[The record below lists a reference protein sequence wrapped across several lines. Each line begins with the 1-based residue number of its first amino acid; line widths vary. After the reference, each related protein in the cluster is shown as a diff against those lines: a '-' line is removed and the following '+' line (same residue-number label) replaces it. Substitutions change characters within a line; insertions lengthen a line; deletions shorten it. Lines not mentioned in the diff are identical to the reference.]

1 MRFFRKTLLI
11 LVSGLL
17 VGTISSCKKRSEEP
31 AEEEQY
37 VPPVKD
43 PLVIPTVDVENL
55 TINLPAKP
63 TYNQGSPRS
72 EGDYDIIDLYEVSD
86 FHGAVDYKP
95 SDSNAYIGL
104 SKLASYFDGKRA
116 INPGG
121 TLVLSSGDMF
131 QGSADSNST
140 RGYMVNYC
148 MNYMG
153 FDAMSLGNHE
163 FDWTDTWIKK
173 NAELAYEGHT
183 IPYLGINI
191 YDKATGSLPS
201 FLQKST
207 IVERGDYKI
216 GIIGA
221 MGNALESSI
230 LYSSIQNYE
239 FVEEAELISTEAARL
254 RSEEHCDVVV
264 LLEHQGIGEIPQ
276 VTGVDAIFGGHAHEN
291 KTGTVGTIPAAATK
305 NYGRGIAHIGLKI
318 NKSTKEVSPLGSAS
332 VEGIVNATC
341 EALPEN
347 AGIQNIMSQYAP
359 SINSIKNIEL
369 ATAVDDLKFDKALK
383 NICTRT
389 MFDEAEAVVK
399 ANPTM
404 EQLDV
409 LCAFHNVNGG
419 IRDDIRAGKVTYGSV
434 YSAFPFDNEVVLIKA
449 SGTLLKQKLV
459 NMKDLGVCR
468 TFQLKTDIDSSKD
481 YYVVA
486 TDFLALSNQYLNSS
500 ASGLKEMTDADL
512 IRTGLI
518 VRDVVAN
525 KIYKLDKIKSS
536 DFPNSEACY
545 KNIPMS
551 F

>member
-1 MRFFRKTLLI
+1 MKFFRKTLLI
-11 LVSGLL
+11 LVSGFM
-17 VGTISSCKKRSEEP
+17 VGTLSGCIKKDEP
-31 AEEEQY
+31 KEDEY
-37 VPPVKD
+37 VRPVKGD
-43 PLVIPTVDVENL
+43 LEIPTINVEGL
-55 TINLPAKP
+55 SINLPAKP
-63 TYNQGSPRS
+63 TYNQGAPRTD
-72 EGDYDIIDLYEVSD
+72 GTYDYIDLYEVSD

-95 SDSNAYIGL
+95 SSSNAYIGL
-104 SKLASYFDGKRA
+104 SKMASYFEIKRA
-116 INPGG
+116 ENAGG
-121 TLVLSSGDMF
+121 TLILSSGDMF

-153 FDAMSLGNHE
+153 FDAMALGNHE

-191 YDKATGSLPS
+191 YEKATGTLPS

-207 IVERGDYKI
+207 IVERGEYKI

-254 RSEEHCDVVV
+254 RSEEHCNVVV
-264 LLEHQGIGEIPQ
+264 LLEHQGLDNIPV

-291 KTGTVGTIPAAATK
+291 KPGTVGSIPAAATQ

-318 NKSTKEVSPLGSAS
+318 NKSTKEVSPNGSAM
-332 VEGIVNATC
+332 VDIMKNEKC
-341 EALPEN
+341 EALAEN
-347 AGIQNIMSQYAP
+347 AGIQNIMNQYAP

-369 ATAVDDLKFDKALK
+369 ATAVDDLALDKALK

-389 MFDEAEAVVK
+389 MFDEAEAAIK
-399 ANPTM
+399 ANPNI

-419 IRDDIRAGKVTYGSV
+419 IRDDIKAGKVTYGSV
-434 YSAFPFDNEVVLIKA
+434 YSAFPFDNEVVLIKE
-449 SGTLLKQKLV
+449 SGSTLKSKLS
-459 NMKDLGVCR
+459 NKTFKELGVCR
-468 TFQLKTDIDSSKD
+468 TFNLKSDIDSNKD

-486 TDFLALSNQYLNSS
+486 TDFLALSDQYLGSS
-500 ASGLKEMTDADL
+500 ATGLKPMTDADF

-518 VRDVVAN
+518 VRDIVAN
-525 KIYKLDKIKSS
+525 KIYKLDRIKSS
-536 DFPNSEACY
+536 EFPNSEACY